1 MKRMTAKQIE
11 VEAGRIFGKPWK
23 TRKKEGTLTEQLQA
37 AIDNATDLP
46 SHKLDMAKYLIEC
59 TGEDSAE

>member
-37 AIDNATDLP
+37 AIADAEDLP

-59 TGEDSAE
+59 TGDEPS

>member
-23 TRKKEGTLTEQLQA
+23 TRVKEGTLAEQLRA
-37 AIDNATDLP
+37 AIEQAEDLP
-46 SHKLDMAKYLIEC
+46 SHKLEMADYLIEC
-59 TGEDSAE
+59 TGESS